1 MRILILGSKG
11 QIGQALTSYLR
22 MQGEEVL
29 EFDLLI
35 SKTHDL
41 RISRNQ
47 QLVNILTTQEVDF
60 VVFLAFDV
68 GGAKYLKSSQKNKDF
83 ISNNLRIM
91 ESTFTILS
99 EFSTPFVFASTQMSQ
114 IQNSTYGTLKSI
126 GEKYTRALGG
136 LNMKLWNV
144 YGNETDVDRFHV
156 ISDFIRMAL
165 ENKKIAMLTDGQEK
179 RDLLHADDCA
189 KSILKVI
196 LNFESLVGEGEVHIA
211 SFSWTKILDIA
222 NLVSRFTD
230 AEVIVGEQQDTT
242 YLQTEIAP
250 DLKYKEFSTPH
261 ISLESGIQRL
271 ILSAKR

>member
-1 MRILILGSKG
+1 
-11 QIGQALTSYLR
+11 

-47 QLVNILTTQEVDF
+47 ELVKILSTQQVDF

-114 IQNSTYGTLKSI
+114 VQNSTYGTLKSI

-165 ENKKIAMLTDGQEK
+165 ENRKIAMLTDGQER

-189 KSILKVI
+189 KSIFKVI
-196 LNFESLVGEGEVHIA
+196 LNFQSLVGEGEVHIA
-211 SFSWTKILDIA
+211 SFTWTKILDIA
-222 NLVSRFTD
+222 NIVSRFTG
-230 AEVIVGEQQDTT
+230 AEVIAGEQQDTT

-250 DLKYKEFSTPH
+250 DLKYKDFSEPD
-261 ISLESGIQRL
+261 ISLETGIQRL
-271 ILSAKR
+271 IFSAN